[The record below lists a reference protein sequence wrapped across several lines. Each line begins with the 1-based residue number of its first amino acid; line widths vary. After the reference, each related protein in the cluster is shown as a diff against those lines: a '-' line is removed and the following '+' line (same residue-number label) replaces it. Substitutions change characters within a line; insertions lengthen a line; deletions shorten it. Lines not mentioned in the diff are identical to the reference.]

1 MIIFHLG
8 KIEYHED
15 LLIMDGDLM
24 SDSLTTEEMDQLV
37 EAARQ
42 AVGKAYAP
50 YSGFA
55 VGAAALA
62 RDGRIFT
69 GCNVENVSYGL
80 TICAERTALVKAVS
94 EGSQDI
100 RAVAIYAD
108 TEQYCS
114 PCGACRQVIAEFGSN
129 ITVIQAN
136 KHGKYLANS
145 IEELLPGGFHAG
157 MLGKGTI

>member
-1 MIIFHLG
+1 MRFL
-8 KIEYHED
+8 
-15 LLIMDGDLM
+15 DGDLM
-24 SDSLTTEEMDQLV
+24 SGSLTTEEITTLI

-42 AVGKAYAP
+42 AAEQAYAP
-50 YSGFA
+50 YSQFS
-55 VGAAALA
+55 VGAAVLT
-62 RDGRIFT
+62 RDGGVYS

-94 EGSQDI
+94 EGHWDI

-114 PCGACRQVIAEFGSN
+114 PCGACRQVIAEFGSH

-136 KHGKYLANS
+136 KHGEYITS
-145 IEELLPGGFHAG
+145 TIEELLPGGFNAG
-157 MLGKGTI
+157 MLGKGTVE